1 MTFNRIHLPQKSNFQ
16 NEIQQFF
23 DKFLNNDENDQSS
36 VVTAHW
42 APRVDISEEPQRFVI
57 HADIPGVDAKDIEI
71 HMDKGVLTIR
81 GERKQET
88 KEEDSKFTRIER
100 QHGVFYRRFALPDSA
115 DAEGIT
121 AKGKHGVL
129 EIVIP
134 KRPESTP
141 RRISV
146 QD

>member
-1 MTFNRIHLPQKSNFQ
+1 MTFNRIQVPQKGTFQ

-23 DKFLNNDENDQSS
+23 DKFLNNEENDQSS

-42 APRVDISEEPQRFVI
+42 APRVDITEEPQRFVI
-57 HADIPGVDAKDIEI
+57 HADIPGVDSKDIEI
-71 HMDKGVLTIR
+71 HMDKGVLSIR
-81 GERKQET
+81 GERVQET
-88 KEEDSKFTRIER
+88 KDEDSKFTRVER
-100 QHGVFYRRFALPDSA
+100 QHCVFYRRFALPDSA

-141 RRISV
+141 RRIAV

>member
-1 MTFNRIHLPQKSNFQ
+1 MSLSRFNFPQSSHLSQDV
-16 NEIQQFF
+16 QQFF
-23 DKFLNNDENDQSS
+23 DKFFNADENDQSS

-42 APRVDISEEPQRFVI
+42 APRVDIKEEPTRFVI
-57 HADIPGVDAKDIEI
+57 HADIPGVETKDIEI

-81 GERKQET
+81 GERKQES
-88 KEEDSKFTRIER
+88 KEESTKFTRIER

-115 DAEGIT
+115 DADGIT
-121 AKGKHGVL
+121 ATGKHGVL

-141 RRISV
+141 RRITV
-146 QD
+146 A

>member
-1 MTFNRIHLPQKSNFQ
+1 MTLSRFSYPQNSQFPQ
-16 NEIQQFF
+16 EVQQFF
-23 DKFLNNDENDQSS
+23 DKFFGNEDGDQSS

-42 APRVDISEEPQRFVI
+42 APRVDIKEEPSRFVI
-57 HADIPGVDAKDIEI
+57 HADIPGVDTKDIEI

-81 GERKQET
+81 GERQQQS
-88 KEEDSKFTRIER
+88 KEENTKFTRVER

-121 AKGKHGVL
+121 ATGRNGVL
-129 EIVIP
+129 EVVIP

-141 RRISV
+141 RRITVS
-146 QD
+146 

>member
-1 MTFNRIHLPQKSNFQ
+1 MTFNRISVPQKGSFQ
-16 NEIQQFF
+16 SEIQQFF

-42 APRVDISEEPQRFVI
+42 APRVDIAEEPQRFVI
-57 HADIPGVDAKDIEI
+57 HADIPGVDSKDIEI

-81 GERKQET
+81 GERQQEN
-88 KEEDSKFTRIER
+88 KAEDGKFTRIER

-141 RRISV
+141 RRINV
-146 QD
+146 TE

>member
-1 MTFNRIHLPQKSNFQ
+1 MTLTRFPQTNHLPQDV
-16 NEIQQFF
+16 QQFF
-23 DKFLNNDENDQSS
+23 DKFFGSDDNDQSS

-42 APRVDISEEPQRFVI
+42 APRVDIKEEPNRFVI
-57 HADIPGVDAKDIEI
+57 HADIPGVDAKEIEI

-81 GERKQET
+81 GERKQEN
-88 KEEDSKFTRIER
+88 KEENAKFTRVER
-100 QHGVFYRRFALPDSA
+100 QHGIFYRRFALPDSA

-121 AKGKHGVL
+121 AAGKHGVL

-141 RRISV
+141 RRIAVS
-146 QD
+146 